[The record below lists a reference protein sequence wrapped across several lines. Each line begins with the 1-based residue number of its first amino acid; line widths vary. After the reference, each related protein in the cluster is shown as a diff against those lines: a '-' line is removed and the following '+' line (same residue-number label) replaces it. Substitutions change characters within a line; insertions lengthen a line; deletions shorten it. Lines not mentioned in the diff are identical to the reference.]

1 MGNCCS
7 RVTPEHQVAT
17 PSSTDVQKS
26 PSSLTKMEPGKDR
39 WGEYNLLEKNH
50 QQQHMVAPEKTEIP
64 QVQADTSGHVPS
76 TESEV
81 SPEPTT
87 SAASPRYKKHRPVK
101 TVRAKTKKH
110 RCVSRIKR
118 RLFGKGKISPKDA
131 EVPEVQADT
140 SGHVPSTEREVSP
153 EPTTSAAS
161 PHYEQHRPVKT
172 VRAKTKKHR
181 CVSRIKRRLFGK
193 GKISPKDAEVPEVQ
207 ADTSGHVPSTEREVS
222 PEPTTSAA
230 SPHYKQHRPVTTVR
244 VMTIRHKCVLKK
256 RTIKTTVIP
265 LDTDGPQI
273 MSGTSKETYIKTEEI
288 HENSTT
294 FSSRKQGEL
303 PVMMVEV
310 ESRKHT
316 SLTEN
321 DDTLRP
327 DGRTEENPLEV
338 RCRSQRRISP
348 LLKRIQQREAI
359 PHTDVMTPEI
369 CKFYSIE
376 IPNEKVLKKRT
387 IKTTVIPLDT
397 DGPQIIS
404 GTSKETYIKTEEIH
418 ENSTTFSSRKQ
429 GELPVMMVEVESR
442 KHTSLTENDDTL
454 RPDGR
459 TEENPLEVRCR
470 SQRRISPLLKRIQQR
485 EAIPHTDV
493 MTPEICKFYS
503 IEIPNEKVILENDE
517 NTLRRDGRTM
527 TEENSSE
534 VNCRNRR
541 RVIPEN
547 DENTLRRDGRTMT
560 EENSSEV
567 HCRNRRRMLPEET
580 EIKVEKVEKRKFNCF
595 TSFFRRFC
603 KKKTIIP
610 QVMEEP
616 PATPVVVP
624 GSGSTSD
631 KIIQTQEEDTEDAP
645 DIKQLFSKEEEID
658 HSTEGA
664 WEEDQSDLSGAI
676 SVPESRQML
685 QITSVV
691 FGNRDAPELQL
702 RELGKESSPIAL
714 EINVLY
720 QAPPKTSN
728 EDTNEEEEEEEEEEV
743 VVEEPVEEFTTEEE
757 AATDEEAETEEEVA
771 PKAEAGEAEEEEEE
785 EVVELEAAG
794 EEAEEEKEEE
804 EEEEGGMKSYYQ

>member
-1 MGNCCS
+1 M
-7 RVTPEHQVAT
+7 
-17 PSSTDVQKS
+17 
-26 PSSLTKMEPGKDR
+26 
-39 WGEYNLLEKNH
+39 
-50 QQQHMVAPEKTEIP
+50 
-64 QVQADTSGHVPS
+64 
-76 TESEV
+76 
-81 SPEPTT
+81 
-87 SAASPRYKKHRPVK
+87 PV
-101 TVRAKTKKH
+101 
-110 RCVSRIKR
+110 CRIKR

-131 EVPEVQADT
+131 EVPEV
-140 SGHVPSTEREVSP
+140 
-153 EPTTSAAS
+153 
-161 PHYEQHRPVKT
+161 
-172 VRAKTKKHR
+172 
-181 CVSRIKRRLFGK
+181 L
-193 GKISPKDAEVPEVQ
+193 

-244 VMTIRHKCVLKK
+244 VMTIRHKC
-256 RTIKTTVIP
+256 
-265 LDTDGPQI
+265 
-273 MSGTSKETYIKTEEI
+273 
-288 HENSTT
+288 
-294 FSSRKQGEL
+294 
-303 PVMMVEV
+303 
-310 ESRKHT
+310 
-316 SLTEN
+316 
-321 DDTLRP
+321 
-327 DGRTEENPLEV
+327 
-338 RCRSQRRISP
+338 
-348 LLKRIQQREAI
+348 
-359 PHTDVMTPEI
+359 
-369 CKFYSIE
+369 
-376 IPNEKVLKKRT
+376 VLKKRT

-503 IEIPNEKVILENDE
+503 IEIPNEKVIPENDE

-547 DENTLRRDGRTMT
+547 DENTLRQDGRTMT

-567 HCRNRRRMLPEET
+567 HCRNRRRISPLLKRIQQREAIPHTDVMTPEICKFYSIEIPNEKVIPENDENTLRQDGRTMTEENSSEVHCRNQRRVLPEET

-603 KKKTIIP
+603 RKKIIIP
-610 QVMEEP
+610 QVTEEP
-616 PATPVVVP
+616 PATPVAVP
-624 GSGSTSD
+624 GSGSASD
-631 KIIQTQEEDTEDAP
+631 EIIQTQEEDTKDAP

-702 RELGKESSPIAL
+702 RELGKESIPIAP

-720 QAPPKTSN
+720 QAPPKSSN

-743 VVEEPVEEFTTEEE
+743 VVEEPVEEFPVEEE
-757 AATDEEAETEEEVA
+757 AATDEEAETEEEEEAAA

-804 EEEEGGMKSYYQ
+804 EEGEEGGMKS

>member
-1 MGNCCS
+1 M
-7 RVTPEHQVAT
+7 P
-17 PSSTDVQKS
+17 
-26 PSSLTKMEPGKDR
+26 
-39 WGEYNLLEKNH
+39 
-50 QQQHMVAPEKTEIP
+50 
-64 QVQADTSGHVPS
+64 
-76 TESEV
+76 
-81 SPEPTT
+81 
-87 SAASPRYKKHRPVK
+87 
-101 TVRAKTKKH
+101 
-110 RCVSRIKR
+110 VSRIKR
-118 RLFGKGKISPKDA
+118 RLYGKGKISPKDA

-161 PHYEQHRPVKT
+161 PRYKQHRPVKT

-181 CVSRIKRRLFGK
+181 
-193 GKISPKDAEVPEVQ
+193 
-207 ADTSGHVPSTEREVS
+207 
-222 PEPTTSAA
+222 
-230 SPHYKQHRPVTTVR
+230 
-244 VMTIRHKCVLKK
+244 CVLKK

-273 MSGTSKETYIKTEEI
+273 ISGTSKETYIKTEEI
-288 HENSTT
+288 HKNSTT

-327 DGRTEENPLEV
+327 DGRT
-338 RCRSQRRISP
+338 
-348 LLKRIQQREAI
+348 
-359 PHTDVMTPEI
+359 M
-369 CKFYSIE
+369 
-376 IPNEKVLKKRT
+376 
-387 IKTTVIPLDT
+387 
-397 DGPQIIS
+397 
-404 GTSKETYIKTEEIH
+404 
-418 ENSTTFSSRKQ
+418 
-429 GELPVMMVEVESR
+429 
-442 KHTSLTENDDTL
+442 
-454 RPDGR
+454 

-485 EAIPHTDV
+485 QAIPHTDV

-503 IEIPNEKVILENDE
+503 IEIPNEKGLTENDD
-517 NTLRRDGRTM
+517 TLRPDGRTV

-547 DENTLRRDGRTMT
+547 DENTLRRDGRTKT
-560 EENSSEV
+560 EEKSSEV
-567 HCRNRRRMLPEET
+567 HCRNQRRVLPEET

-616 PATPVVVP
+616 PATPVAVP
-624 GSGSTSD
+624 ASGSTSD
-631 KIIQTQEEDTEDAP
+631 KIIQTQGEDTEDAP

-676 SVPESRQML
+676 SAPESRQML

-691 FGNRDAPELQL
+691 FGNRATAELQI
-702 RELGKESSPIAL
+702 RELGKESSPVAP

-720 QAPPKTSN
+720 QAPPKSSN
-728 EDTNEEEEEEEEEEV
+728 KDTNEEEEEEEEV

-804 EEEEGGMKSYYQ
+804 EEEEEEGGDEKLLPIKI

>member
-1 MGNCCS
+1 M
-7 RVTPEHQVAT
+7 
-17 PSSTDVQKS
+17 
-26 PSSLTKMEPGKDR
+26 
-39 WGEYNLLEKNH
+39 
-50 QQQHMVAPEKTEIP
+50 
-64 QVQADTSGHVPS
+64 
-76 TESEV
+76 
-81 SPEPTT
+81 
-87 SAASPRYKKHRPVK
+87 PV
-101 TVRAKTKKH
+101 
-110 RCVSRIKR
+110 CRIKR

-131 EVPEVQADT
+131 EVPEV
-140 SGHVPSTEREVSP
+140 
-153 EPTTSAAS
+153 
-161 PHYEQHRPVKT
+161 
-172 VRAKTKKHR
+172 
-181 CVSRIKRRLFGK
+181 L
-193 GKISPKDAEVPEVQ
+193 

-273 MSGTSKETYIKTEEI
+273 
-288 HENSTT
+288 
-294 FSSRKQGEL
+294 
-303 PVMMVEV
+303 
-310 ESRKHT
+310 
-316 SLTEN
+316 
-321 DDTLRP
+321 
-327 DGRTEENPLEV
+327 
-338 RCRSQRRISP
+338 
-348 LLKRIQQREAI
+348 
-359 PHTDVMTPEI
+359 
-369 CKFYSIE
+369 
-376 IPNEKVLKKRT
+376 
-387 IKTTVIPLDT
+387 
-397 DGPQIIS
+397 IS

-442 KHTSLTENDDTL
+442 KHTIIPENDENTL
-454 RPDGR
+454 RRDGR
-459 TEENPLEVRCR
+459 TMTEENSSEVNCR
-470 SQRRISPLLKRIQQR
+470 NRRRVIPENDENTLRQDGRTMTEENSSEVHCRNRRRISPLLKRIQQR

-503 IEIPNEKVILENDE
+503 IEIPNEKVI
-517 NTLRRDGRTM
+517 
-527 TEENSSE
+527 
-534 VNCRNRR
+534 
-541 RVIPEN
+541 PEN
-547 DENTLRRDGRTMT
+547 DENTLRRDGRTTT

-567 HCRNRRRMLPEET
+567 HCRNQRRVLPEET

-603 KKKTIIP
+603 RKKIIIP
-610 QVMEEP
+610 QVTEEP
-616 PATPVVVP
+616 PATPVAVP
-624 GSGSTSD
+624 GSGSASD
-631 KIIQTQEEDTEDAP
+631 EIIQTQEEDTKDAP

-702 RELGKESSPIAL
+702 RELGKESSPIAP

-720 QAPPKTSN
+720 QAPPKSSN
-728 EDTNEEEEEEEEEEV
+728 EDMNEEEEEEEEEV
-743 VVEEPVEEFTTEEE
+743 VVEEPVEEFPVEEE
-757 AATDEEAETEEEVA
+757 AATDEEAETEEEEEAAA

-804 EEEEGGMKSYYQ
+804 EEGEEGG

>member
-1 MGNCCS
+1 MGNCCY

-26 PSSLTKMEPGKDR
+26 PNSLTKVDPGKDR
-39 WGEYNLLEKNH
+39 CVPEYNLLEKNH
-50 QQQHMVAPEKTEIP
+50 QQQHMVASEKAEIP

-76 TESEV
+76 TEREV

-118 RLFGKGKISPKDA
+118 RLFVKGKISPKDAEVPEVQADTSGHVPSTEREVSPEPTTSAASPRYKQHRPVKTVRAKTKKHRCVSRIKRRLYGKGKISPKDA

-161 PHYEQHRPVKT
+161 PRYKQHRPVKT

-181 CVSRIKRRLFGK
+181 
-193 GKISPKDAEVPEVQ
+193 
-207 ADTSGHVPSTEREVS
+207 
-222 PEPTTSAA
+222 
-230 SPHYKQHRPVTTVR
+230 
-244 VMTIRHKCVLKK
+244 CVLKK

-273 MSGTSKETYIKTEEI
+273 ISGTSKETYIKTEEI
-288 HENSTT
+288 HKNSTT

-327 DGRTEENPLEV
+327 DGRT
-338 RCRSQRRISP
+338 
-348 LLKRIQQREAI
+348 
-359 PHTDVMTPEI
+359 M
-369 CKFYSIE
+369 
-376 IPNEKVLKKRT
+376 
-387 IKTTVIPLDT
+387 
-397 DGPQIIS
+397 
-404 GTSKETYIKTEEIH
+404 
-418 ENSTTFSSRKQ
+418 
-429 GELPVMMVEVESR
+429 
-442 KHTSLTENDDTL
+442 
-454 RPDGR
+454 

-485 EAIPHTDV
+485 QAIPHTDVMTPEICKFYSIEIPNEKGLTENDDTLRPDGRTVTEENSSEVNCRNRRRVIPENDDTLRPDGRTMTEENSSEVHCRNRRRISPLLKRIQQRQAIPHTDV

-503 IEIPNEKVILENDE
+503 IEIPNEKVI
-517 NTLRRDGRTM
+517 
-527 TEENSSE
+527 
-534 VNCRNRR
+534 
-541 RVIPEN
+541 PEN
-547 DENTLRRDGRTMT
+547 DENTLRRDGRTKT
-560 EENSSEV
+560 EEKSSEV
-567 HCRNRRRMLPEET
+567 HCRNQRRVLPEET

-616 PATPVVVP
+616 PATPVAVP
-624 GSGSTSD
+624 ASGSTSD
-631 KIIQTQEEDTEDAP
+631 KIIQTQGEDTEDAP

-676 SVPESRQML
+676 SAPESRQML

-691 FGNRDAPELQL
+691 FGNRATAELQI
-702 RELGKESSPIAL
+702 RELGKESSPVAP

-720 QAPPKTSN
+720 QAPPKSSN
-728 EDTNEEEEEEEEEEV
+728 KDTNEEEEEEEV